1 MIIIAINNSSGIN
14 SSELQRKEQTF
25 VKRNEGRW
33 TGCET
38 DHWMKKMQAPTRQQR
53 SCLLLKKEA
62 QIVTSLFSI
71 MCNT

>member
-38 DHWMKKMQAPTRQQR
+38 DHWMKKCKLPLD
-53 SCLLLKKEA
+53 SKDPSSKKGSSNCH
-62 QIVTSLFSI
+62 QSVF
-71 MCNT
+71 NHV

>member
-33 TGCET
+33 TGLSN
-38 DHWMKKMQAPTRQQR
+38 AARQ
-53 SCLLLKKEA
+53 
-62 QIVTSLFSI
+62 T
-71 MCNT
+71 TG